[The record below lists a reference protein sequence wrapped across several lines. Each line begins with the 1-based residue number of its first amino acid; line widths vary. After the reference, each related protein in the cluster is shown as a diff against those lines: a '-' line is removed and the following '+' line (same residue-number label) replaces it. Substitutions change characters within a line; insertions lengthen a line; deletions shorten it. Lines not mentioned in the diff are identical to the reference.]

1 MKRLFALALSLLCL
15 ASAPAAP
22 AKPNILFIM
31 ADDLGWMDLAVQGN
45 KLVDTPHLDRLA
57 KQGMRFTHAYAAAP
71 VCSPTRCAVLTG
83 QAPARIGLTTHLPG
97 LYFPKDKPPQPAT
110 LTGQPGTEY
119 VTIAERLKEAGYA
132 NAFLGKWH
140 IAPSVARGGRVAKEL
155 SPTGQGFHVNI
166 GGTSYGGPPSFFSPY
181 RNAELSDGPKGEYL
195 PDRLVDESIKFIRAK
210 KDQPWM
216 THLWFYTVHWPMQA
230 PEALLKKYENRK
242 GPGLNDTRY
251 GAMIEAMDASIGRL
265 LKALD
270 DMGEA
275 EDTLIIFTSDN
286 GGFAGVSDCR
296 PLRESK
302 GHLYEGGIRVPM
314 IVRWPG
320 QVKAGTTC
328 AWPVV
333 SMDFYPTFLEVA
345 GLKPGREPLD
355 GESILPLLKQQA
367 LFTGG
372 GGLKRNEIFFHYPNY
387 AWHMGNRLG
396 GAVVASNGWKLI
408 RNYDDQSLEL
418 YDVVG
423 DIGETNNRAK
433 DKPQLAKSLN
443 DKLTAW
449 LKETNAPMPRPAKN

>member
-1 MKRLFALALSLLCL
+1 
-15 ASAPAAP
+15 
-22 AKPNILFIM
+22 
-31 ADDLGWMDLAVQGN
+31 
-45 KLVDTPHLDRLA
+45 
-57 KQGMRFTHAYAAAP
+57 
-71 VCSPTRCAVLTG
+71 
-83 QAPARIGLTTHLPG
+83 
-97 LYFPKDKPPQPAT
+97 
-110 LTGQPGTEY
+110 
-119 VTIAERLKEAGYA
+119 
-132 NAFLGKWH
+132 
-140 IAPSVARGGRVAKEL
+140 
-155 SPTGQGFHVNI
+155 
-166 GGTSYGGPPSFFSPY
+166 
-181 RNAELSDGPKGEYL
+181 
-195 PDRLVDESIKFIRAK
+195 
-210 KDQPWM
+210 M

-230 PEALLKKYENRK
+230 PEALLKKYESRK

-333 SMDFYPTFLEVA
+333 SMDFYPTFLDVA
-345 GLKPGREPLD
+345 GLKPSREPLD

-449 LKETNAPMPRPAKN
+449 LKETNAPMPRPPKN

>member
-1 MKRLFALALSLLCL
+1 MHRWIFVFLVVAGIV
-15 ASAPAAP
+15 SAKDS
-22 AKPNILFIM
+22 KPNILFIM
-31 ADDLGWMDLAVQGN
+31 ADDLGWMDLAFQGN

-57 KQGMRFTHAYAAAP
+57 KQGMRFTSAYAAAP

-97 LYFPKDKPPQPAT
+97 KFFPKDKRPQPAK
-110 LTGQPGTEY
+110 LTGQLSTEY

-140 IAPSVARGGRVAKEL
+140 IASSVARGGRVAKEL
-155 SPTGQGFHVNI
+155 SPTGQGFDVNI

-181 RNAELSDGPKGEYL
+181 RNAELPDGPKGEYL
-195 PDRLVDESIKFIRAK
+195 PDRLVDETIKFIRAK

-230 PEALLKKYENRK
+230 PEALLKKYANRK

-251 GAMIEAMDASIGRL
+251 GAMIEAMDESIGRL

-275 EDTLIIFTSDN
+275 EETLIIFTSDN

-333 SMDFYPTFLEVA
+333 SMDFFPTFLEVA
-345 GLKPGREPLD
+345 GLKPGKAPVD
-355 GESILPLLKQQA
+355 GESIIPLLKQQA
-367 LFTGG
+367 RFPGG
-372 GGLKRNEIFFHYPNY
+372 SGLKRNEIFFHFPNY

-396 GAVVASNGWKLI
+396 GAVVANNGWKLI
-408 RNYDDQSLEL
+408 RNYDDNSLEL
-418 YDVVG
+418 YNLSEDL
-423 DIGETNNRAK
+423 GEKKNRAK
-433 DKPQLAKSLN
+433 DKPQLAKYLN
-443 DKLTAW
+443 DKLTTW
-449 LKETNAPMPRPAKN
+449 LKETNAPMPHPAKN